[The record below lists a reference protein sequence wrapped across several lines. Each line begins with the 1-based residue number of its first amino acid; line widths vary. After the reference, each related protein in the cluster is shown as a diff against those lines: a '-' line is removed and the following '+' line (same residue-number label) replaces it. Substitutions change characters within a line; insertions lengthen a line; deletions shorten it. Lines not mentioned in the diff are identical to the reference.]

1 MMLLSP
7 LLLPLLVSSPGRPP
21 QLHRIPLRPSVVALS
36 TSLSSSSSSS
46 TEDCN
51 NTSSDVHLLDFCSI
65 QQVTLK
71 PNEDDAF
78 DDDKVSRAFHNSIT
92 QQQQQQQIL
101 GNNDDLAHAV
111 VDYIRKN
118 YYGSGQCM
126 NNYYPSYYEP
136 ETYFCALY
144 NGSTVESTTQ
154 SLFAD
159 TNGIVGIVSAQLRKR
174 APLIAGPSI
183 NPNNNDSS
191 ETSNVHNA
199 PSVPL
204 PTPHV
209 YIANMK
215 VDTKMQRRGIAMS
228 LLCAVTEYTKSWCEE
243 INENDIPM
251 VLSVDNDNLPAIN
264 LYEKYGF
271 TYLEQN
277 DVFRM
282 MIMNVVKG

>member
-1 MMLLSP
+1 
-7 LLLPLLVSSPGRPP
+7 
-21 QLHRIPLRPSVVALS
+21 
-36 TSLSSSSSSS
+36 
-46 TEDCN
+46 
-51 NTSSDVHLLDFCSI
+51 
-65 QQVTLK
+65 VTLK

-78 DDDKVSRAFHNSIT
+78 DDGKVSRAFNYSIT
-92 QQQQQQQIL
+92 QQQQQIL
-101 GNNDDLAHAV
+101 DSDDLAHAV

-118 YYGSGQCM
+118 YYGSAQCM
-126 NNYYPSYYEP
+126 NNYPSYYEP

-144 NGSTVESTTQ
+144 NGRTVESTTQ

-191 ETSNVHNA
+191 ETNNVHT
-199 PSVPL
+199 PSVTL
-204 PTPHV
+204 PIPHV

-215 VDTKMQRRGIAMS
+215 VDTKIQRRGIAMS

>member
-1 MMLLSP
+1 MLLSQ
-7 LLLPLLVSSPGRPP
+7 LLVPFLLSSPGQYHP
-21 QLHRIPLRPSVVALS
+21 QLHRIPFRSSVVALS
-36 TSLSSSSSSS
+36 TSLSSSSS
-46 TEDCN
+46 CN
-51 NTSSDVHLLDFCSI
+51 NTSSDAHLDFCI

-78 DDDKVSRAFHNSIT
+78 DDGKVSRAFNKSIT
-92 QQQQQQQIL
+92 QQQQQIL
-101 GNNDDLAHAV
+101 ENDDDLARAV

-126 NNYYPSYYEP
+126 NNYPSYYEP

-159 TNGIVGIVSAQLRKR
+159 TNDIVGIVSAQLRKR

-191 ETSNVHNA
+191 ETNNVHT

>member
-1 MMLLSP
+1 M
-7 LLLPLLVSSPGRPP
+7 
-21 QLHRIPLRPSVVALS
+21 
-36 TSLSSSSSSS
+36 
-46 TEDCN
+46 
-51 NTSSDVHLLDFCSI
+51 
-65 QQVTLK
+65 
-71 PNEDDAF
+71 
-78 DDDKVSRAFHNSIT
+78 
-92 QQQQQQQIL
+92 
-101 GNNDDLAHAV
+101 
-111 VDYIRKN
+111 
-118 YYGSGQCM
+118 
-126 NNYYPSYYEP
+126 
-136 ETYFCALY
+136 
-144 NGSTVESTTQ
+144 
-154 SLFAD
+154 
-159 TNGIVGIVSAQLRKR
+159 
-174 APLIAGPSI
+174 
-183 NPNNNDSS
+183 S
-191 ETSNVHNA
+191 ETNNVHT